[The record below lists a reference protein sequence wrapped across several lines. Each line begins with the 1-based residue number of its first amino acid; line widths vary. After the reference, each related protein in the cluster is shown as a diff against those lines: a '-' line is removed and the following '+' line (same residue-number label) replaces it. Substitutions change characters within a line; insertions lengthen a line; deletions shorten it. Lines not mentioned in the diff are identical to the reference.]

1 MLNSDS
7 YGGLRVLSS
16 SGPTAKMVRTAILLF
31 VGVCV
36 LLFVRGGSGDW
47 TEEKRSHQPKKL
59 TTRSSDLEKLVKNV
73 ANIDSMWKDVLRPML
88 RERVPG
94 TPGNQFVRQHIISQ
108 LRSLQ
113 AGWEVEE
120 DQFTDTTP
128 EGDVEFVNIIA
139 TLNPQAKRHL
149 TLACHYDSKM
159 LKGFIGATDSAVPC
173 ALMLNI
179 ARNLD
184 SQLGTMKNKQQYLQ
198 EWWQR
203 FQVWARWER
212 LTAEIWEGARQ
223 YAHQEPDLTLQLIFF
238 DGEEAFHQWTS
249 TDSIYGAR
257 HLARQLAETPHKL
270 DSSHKMLD
278 SMDVMVLLDLL
289 GAKNPTFPNFQFRGS
304 AEKWYNRLR
313 DIEKTLH
320 GKKLLDEH
328 YSSNQYFTGHQ
339 YNGRI
344 EDDHIPF
351 LDRGVSILHV
361 ISAPFPQQWHR
372 TTDDEAHLDRTT
384 VANLN
389 KILTVFV
396 HEYLHL
402 TGASRK

>member
-184 SQLGTMKNKQQYLQ
+184 SQLGTMKNKRDSNTCLKGDGTC
-198 EWWQR
+198 E
-203 FQVWARWER
+203 
-212 LTAEIWEGARQ
+212 
-223 YAHQEPDLTLQLIFF
+223 EPDLTLQLIFF

>member
-184 SQLGTMKNKQQYLQ
+184 SQLGTMKNK
-198 EWWQR
+198 
-203 FQVWARWER
+203 
-212 LTAEIWEGARQ
+212 
-223 YAHQEPDLTLQLIFF
+223 EPDLTLQLIFF